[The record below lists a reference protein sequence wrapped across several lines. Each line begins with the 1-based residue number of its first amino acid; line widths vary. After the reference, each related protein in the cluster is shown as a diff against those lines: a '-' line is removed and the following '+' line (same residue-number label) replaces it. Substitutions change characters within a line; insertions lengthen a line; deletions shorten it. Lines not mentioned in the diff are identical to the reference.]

1 MKVVK
6 GSGLL
11 RAGQVHLAMP
21 AKAMIDLFKD
31 LKSVRK
37 ANGMQ
42 RNVQARTQDGGGY
55 LSYGNPAPRRN
66 QAAFR
71 ECLYLWLVTQN
82 LEEPVIRSRLTVT
95 SRNAEGVRYGTWI
108 RPLFA
113 ATDGQR
119 RGAASARS
127 RQRCRSSVK
136 ADHAGPCAAV
146 SRPRVLRA
154 SPRSSG
160 DHACV
165 PLLRRLPYP
174 RRGLVQP

>member
-11 RAGQVHLAMP
+11 RAGQVHVAMP

-42 RNVQARTQDGGGY
+42 RNVQARIQDGGGY

-71 ECLYLWLVTQN
+71 ECLYLRLVAQN
-82 LEEPVIRSRLTVT
+82 WEEPVIRSRLTVT
-95 SRNAEGVRYGTWI
+95 SRNAEGVRYGT
-108 RPLFA
+108 
-113 ATDGQR
+113 
-119 RGAASARS
+119 
-127 RQRCRSSVK
+127 
-136 ADHAGPCAAV
+136 
-146 SRPRVLRA
+146 
-154 SPRSSG
+154 
-160 DHACV
+160 
-165 PLLRRLPYP
+165 
-174 RRGLVQP
+174 